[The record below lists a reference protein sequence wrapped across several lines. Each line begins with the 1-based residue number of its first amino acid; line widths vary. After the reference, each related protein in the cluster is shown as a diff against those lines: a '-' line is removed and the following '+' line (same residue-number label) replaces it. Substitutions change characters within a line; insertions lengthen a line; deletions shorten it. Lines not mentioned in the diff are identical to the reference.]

1 MSNDNEL
8 SNFDLDFLYSIS
20 NIDGSLMPNNCN
32 IITSYAKDA
41 YENQS
46 SLEDKDMNIFNGYG
60 HAVLFHRWDSN
71 SAHWIPI
78 LRNKNNNVIVFD
90 SLGRNG
96 ILKDKKLINT
106 IINKMKENGMNS
118 ITFNEKPYQGNET
131 KTCGKW
137 SIYAISMNKLLKG
150 ADIKE
155 IKKHLDD
162 KKKKYKSYD
171 NYILNLFS
179 KVNV

>member
-8 SNFDLDFLYSIS
+8 SNLDLNYLYSIS
-20 NIDGSLMPNNCN
+20 NINGNLMPDNCN
-32 IITSYAKDA
+32 IITTYKKDTHK
-41 YENQS
+41 NQS
-46 SLEDKDMNIFNGYG
+46 SLEDKDINIFKIYG

-78 LRNKNNNVIVFD
+78 IRNKNNDVIVFD

-118 ITFNEKPYQGNET
+118 ITFNEKPYQCDGT

-137 SIYAISMNKLLKG
+137 TIYAISMNKLLKG

-179 KVNV
+179 KENV